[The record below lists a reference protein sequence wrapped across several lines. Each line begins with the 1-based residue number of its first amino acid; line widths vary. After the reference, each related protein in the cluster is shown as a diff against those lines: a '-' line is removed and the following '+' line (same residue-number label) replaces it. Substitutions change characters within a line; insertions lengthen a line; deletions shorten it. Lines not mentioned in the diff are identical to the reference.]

1 MISINPEKTDIV
13 ENTNAAK
20 SSMFTSPK
28 TVRVLI
34 IDDDEDDFILTS
46 GYIQKIEDRS
56 FDIQWCYNYNS
67 AVQNIAAKKFDIYL
81 VDYRLG
87 GKTGLDLLRE
97 AMSMNCEEPFILL
110 TGKGNP
116 NIDKQAMQMGATDYL
131 VKSELTTEKLERCI
145 RYSLER
151 AASLKALRANEK
163 RYKAIFEKSKEAVF
177 TTDLDLV
184 FRDVN
189 AAMSK
194 LVGSERQELLKSN
207 LYQLL
212 DNEIVR
218 HKIKESLVS
227 NGEVVDLELEI
238 INRKGKKRFCILNL
252 SKEKDS
258 SNQSYYQGILH
269 DVTNQKKNERAT
281 LLAEKLAATGR
292 LVRTLAHEVRNPLS
306 NIHMSLEQLL
316 ALTKEEDRIYLDI
329 IDRNGKRIN
338 DLITELLTSS
348 KPTEMALEKIVLQG
362 VVDEA
367 IAAALD
373 RLTLKQI
380 KLKINY
386 PETPCY
392 VRGDKSKLKIAFLN
406 IVINAIEA
414 IDHNHGEISISL
426 SCSEEN
432 NVVEITDNGCGIP
445 SENLS
450 KLFEPYFT
458 SKRNGIGLGLAST
471 LNILQAHDA
480 TVEVRSTVKSG
491 SVFVLTFNH
500 MAK

>member
-1 MISINPEKTDIV
+1 VYKPPQV
-13 ENTNAAK
+13 
-20 SSMFTSPK
+20 
-28 TVRVLI
+28 VRVLI

-46 GYIQKIEDRS
+46 GYIQKIEDRR

-87 GKTGLDLLRE
+87 AKTGLDLLKE
-97 AMSMNCEEPFILL
+97 AMNMNCEEPFILL

-151 AASLKALRANEK
+151 AASTKALRANERK
-163 RYKAIFEKSKEAVF
+163 YRSIFEKSKEAVF

-184 FRDVN
+184 FKDVN
-189 AAMSK
+189 SSMSRLTGCEK
-194 LVGSERQELLKSN
+194 QQLLKAN
-207 LYQLL
+207 LFEFI
-212 DNEIVR
+212 DNESVR
-218 HKIKESLVS
+218 VGIQNNLAET
-227 NGEVVDLELEI
+227 GEVTDTELEI
-238 INRKGKKRFCILNL
+238 TSQKGKKRFCILNL
-252 SKEKDS
+252 SKEIDS
-258 SNQSYYQGILH
+258 NNQPYLQGILH
-269 DVTNQKKNERAT
+269 DITNQKKNERAT

-316 ALTKEEDRIYLDI
+316 GLTRDEDKIYLDI

-348 KPTEMALEKIVLQG
+348 KPTDLAFEKIVLQT
-362 VVDEA
+362 VIDEA

-373 RLTLKQI
+373 RLTLKHI

-406 IVINAIEA
+406 LIINAIEA
-414 IDHNHGEISISL
+414 IDHSAGEIVVTL
-426 SCSEEN
+426 ACTEEN
-432 NVVEITDNGCGIP
+432 NTVEIVDNGCGIP
-445 SENLS
+445 PENLS

-471 LNILQAHDA
+471 LNILQAHNA
-480 TVEVRSTVKSG
+480 TIEVKSTPKAG
-491 SVFVLTFNH
+491 STFIIAFNQL
-500 MAK
+500 KS

>member
-1 MISINPEKTDIV
+1 VYKPPQV
-13 ENTNAAK
+13 
-20 SSMFTSPK
+20 
-28 TVRVLI
+28 VRVLI

-46 GYIQKIEDRS
+46 GYIQKIEDRR

-87 GKTGLDLLRE
+87 AKTGLDLLKE
-97 AMSMNCEEPFILL
+97 AMNMNCEEPFILL

-151 AASLKALRANEK
+151 AASTKALRANERK
-163 RYKAIFEKSKEAVF
+163 YRSIFEKSKEAVF
-177 TTDLDLV
+177 TTDMDLV
-184 FRDVN
+184 FKDVN
-189 AAMSK
+189 SSMSRLTGCEK
-194 LVGSERQELLKSN
+194 QQLLKAN
-207 LYQLL
+207 LFEFI
-212 DNEIVR
+212 DNEPVR
-218 HKIKESLVS
+218 VSIQNSLAET
-227 NGEVVDLELEI
+227 GEVTDTELEI
-238 INRKGKKRFCILNL
+238 TSQKGKKRFCILNL
-252 SKEKDS
+252 SKEIDS
-258 SNQSYYQGILH
+258 NNQPYLQGILH
-269 DVTNQKKNERAT
+269 DITNQKKNERAT

-316 ALTKEEDRIYLDI
+316 GLTRDEDKIYLDI

-348 KPTEMALEKIVLQG
+348 KPTDLAFEKIVLQT
-362 VVDEA
+362 VIDEA

-373 RLTLKQI
+373 RLTLKHI

-406 IVINAIEA
+406 LIINAIEA
-414 IDHNHGEISISL
+414 IDHNAGEIVVTL
-426 SCSEEN
+426 ACSEEN
-432 NVVEITDNGCGIP
+432 NTVEIVDNGCGIP
-445 SENLS
+445 PENLS

-471 LNILQAHDA
+471 LNILQAHNA
-480 TVEVRSTVKSG
+480 TIEVKSTPKAG
-491 SVFVLTFNH
+491 STFIIAFNQLK
-500 MAK
+500 A